1 MSWEIEEMDLNLQQ
15 SGEIEYSFF
24 QTTQPASQL
33 VTFVLHTLEKL
44 QLSQNQETSLA
55 NVLQCEE
62 WL

>member
-1 MSWEIEEMDLNLQQ
+1 MDLNLQQ

-62 WL
+62 